1 MRRRISLGIALLGL
15 TTQVEKSVARPA
27 LDPTAELVE
36 VQEPMPPALT
46 PLPYPTGL
54 SMPWRL
60 IQIDA
65 TDYAK
70 TKAALAASATAL
82 AASWLNQPTS
92 LSTFVATRHVITLNN
107 KLISDHIQ
115 TGTPKTPS
123 GRPSVT
129 IEPSWCPLMDH
140 HLFFVTMADTTLNTL
155 LGSAHTTIT
164 RTAWAKMTPAQRSS
178 FLSTKLP
185 ELAST
190 AMQEGANKSAPPS
203 DALHVGLSLQR
214 SVTRDD
220 EGPSACLNLLLEQ
233 QLAARY
239 TVARSLGGDHLAL
252 TRWLL
257 DQSPS
262 LRRPTR
268 VLQLDWTHAPEVERR
283 LPIKLTADAQ
293 VIDGVYGKHI
303 PVKLTSHMTCKE
315 GAGAVIECTTDK
327 AIEQLL
333 SAEAQTLKL
342 SDWPQVAKVY
352 RAWAYLD
359 RGRAWGLKMNDRV
372 VAEVDGK
379 PVKGHVVK
387 FFGPE
392 QKLTSPRGF
401 PIREGAIVYLR
412 LNQQLARKGVTFQ
425 MDPRSFPTPFPP
437 K

>member
-15 TTQVEKSVARPA
+15 IAQVDKLAARPA

-36 VQEPMPPALT
+36 VQEPLPAALK
-46 PLPYPTGL
+46 PVPYPAGL

-60 IQIDA
+60 LQIDA

-82 AASWLNQPTS
+82 ATSWLNQPAS
-92 LSTFVATRHVITLNN
+92 LSTFVATRHAITLNN
-107 KLISDHIQ
+107 KLISDYIQ

-123 GRPSVT
+123 GRPSLT
-129 IEPSWCPLMDH
+129 MEPSWCSLMDH
-140 HLFFVTMADTTLNTL
+140 HLFFVTTADTTLNTL

-185 ELAST
+185 ELAS
-190 AMQEGANKSAPPS
+190 AALQEAANKNALPS

-214 SVTRDD
+214 SVTRND

-257 DQSPS
+257 DQSPA

-268 VLQLDWTHAPEVERR
+268 VLQLDWTHAPEVTRR
-283 LPIKLTADAQ
+283 LPIKLTAYAQ
-293 VIDGVYGKHI
+293 VVDGVYGKHI
-303 PVKLTSHMTCKE
+303 PVKLTSQMTCKE
-315 GAGAVIECTTDK
+315 AVGATIECATDN
-327 AIEQLL
+327 AIDQLL

-392 QKLTSPRGF
+392 QNLTSPRGF

-437 K
+437 